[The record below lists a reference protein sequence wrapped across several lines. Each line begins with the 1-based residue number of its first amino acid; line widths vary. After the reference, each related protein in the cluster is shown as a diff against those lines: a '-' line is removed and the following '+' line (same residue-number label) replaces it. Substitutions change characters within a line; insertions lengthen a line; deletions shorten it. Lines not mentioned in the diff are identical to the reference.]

1 LPTTTTG
8 ERTTDYPTRLLLRPT
23 MSSDTSAVTTSGTG
37 TPKTA
42 DRREHEPARGHAG
55 QRLVVLPD
63 YRTLPELADRG
74 RRR

>member
-1 LPTTTTG
+1 
-8 ERTTDYPTRLLLRPT
+8 